1 MALLDGKPPAF
12 TEKISLVIPVY
23 NEFEN
28 LERAVNVTRDFL
40 AGMNSDYEII
50 IAEDGS
56 TDGTKDVALSLSNA
70 DPKVWCIL
78 NEGRLGRGKAL
89 KEAFK
94 RSSGEILVYIDV
106 DLSTEVGFLEPLIG
120 AIAEGNDFATGS
132 RMMPESRATRSTK
145 RSFASGVYNG
155 LVRFFLGSPFRDHQC
170 GFKAFRRESLFDI
183 LDQVQADHW
192 FWDTEVLVL
201 ANKNGFSVKE
211 IPVVWDEGDGTKVN
225 LLKDFIKM
233 GSQILRLWWRLQSL

>member
-1 MALLDGKPPAF
+1 
-12 TEKISLVIPVY
+12 VY

-28 LERAVNVTRDFL
+28 LKRAVAVTRDFL
-40 AGMNSDYEII
+40 ANMDSIFEII

-70 DPKVWCIL
+70 DPRVWCIL
-78 NEGRLGRGKAL
+78 NEDRLGRGKAL

-120 AIAEGNDFATGS
+120 AIAEGDDFATGS

-145 RSFASGVYNG
+145 RRVASGVYNG

-211 IPVVWDEGDGTKVN
+211 VPVVWDEGDGTKVN

>member
-1 MALLDGKPPAF
+1 LALLDGKPPEL

-28 LERAVNVTRDFL
+28 LKRAVAVTRDFL
-40 AGMNSDYEII
+40 ANMDSIFEII

-70 DPKVWCIL
+70 DPRVWCIL
-78 NEGRLGRGKAL
+78 NEDRLGRGKAL

-120 AIAEGNDFATGS
+120 AIAEGDDFATGS

-145 RSFASGVYNG
+145 RRVASGVYNG

-211 IPVVWDEGDGTKVN
+211 VPVVWDEGDGTKVN

-233 GSQILRLWWRLQSL
+233 GRQILRLWWRLQYL

>member
-1 MALLDGKPPAF
+1 MALLDGKPPEL

-28 LERAVNVTRDFL
+28 LKRAVAVTRDFL
-40 AGMNSDYEII
+40 ANMDSIFEII

-70 DPKVWCIL
+70 DPRVWCIL
-78 NEGRLGRGKAL
+78 NEDRLGRGKAL

-120 AIAEGNDFATGS
+120 AIAEGDDFATGS

-145 RSFASGVYNG
+145 RRVASGVYNG

-201 ANKNGFSVKE
+201 AKKNGFSVKE
-211 IPVVWDEGDGTKVN
+211 VPVVWDEGDGTKVN

-233 GSQILRLWWRLQSL
+233 GRQILRLWWRLQYL

>member
-1 MALLDGKPPAF
+1 LALLDGKPSAL

-28 LERAVNVTRDFL
+28 LERAVAVSRDFL
-40 AGMNSDYEII
+40 ASMDSNFEII

-70 DPKVWCIL
+70 DPRVWCIF
-78 NEGRLGRGKAL
+78 NEDRLGRGKAL

-94 RSSGEILVYIDV
+94 CSSGEILVYIDV

-145 RSFASGVYNG
+145 RRVASGVYNG

-211 IPVVWDEGDGTKVN
+211 VPVVWDEGDGTKVN

-233 GSQILRLWWRLQSL
+233 GSQILKLWWRLQSP